1 MVLVT
6 VDNPYPKCTTFTAV
20 TNPLDETHPDVMQY
34 NLMKA
39 QKYNWRFEGRNDRR
53 LRRRR
58 SCLYYNIIW

>member
-20 TNPLDETHPDVMQY
+20 TNPLDENHPDVTQY

-39 QKYNWRFEGRNDRR
+39 ENTIGDLKDAMTEDCG
-53 LRRRR
+53 
-58 SCLYYNIIW
+58 